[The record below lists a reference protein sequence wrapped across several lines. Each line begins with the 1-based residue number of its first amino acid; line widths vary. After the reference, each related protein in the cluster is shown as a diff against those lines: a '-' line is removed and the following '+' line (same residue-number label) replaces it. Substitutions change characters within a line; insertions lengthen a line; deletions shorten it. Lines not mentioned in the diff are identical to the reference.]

1 MKTGII
7 ILVTFFSAMIVTA
20 QSVQTGLAG
29 LSNYRYAGKATI
41 GELINGRYENVRVTG
56 SSDFF
61 FWKNNQ
67 LVLTKKGQQEIKS
80 RNELMVELDFLRNG
94 QKEQKKFRILNNR
107 FHKNQVIAHRG
118 AWKKLATTENSLAAL
133 AQAVKLGCAGSEF
146 DVHYTKDDS
155 LIINHDAHF
164 NGKAIE
170 DFRYAELAVDLLSN
184 GEVLPTL
191 RAYLLSGMNQY
202 GTQLIV
208 EIKPTDK
215 GPERAASRARKTVEL
230 VHELGAQAWVSYIS
244 FDYSILLEVKK
255 MDPAAHVQFLSGN
268 KSPDELLKDGITGL
282 DYHLS
287 VFQKNENWIK
297 QAKMNKMMLN
307 VWTVNDEKNLRYF
320 LAHQFPMITTNEPEL
335 LFELIK
341 ASPSASQ

>member
-1 MKTGII
+1 MKTGIF
-7 ILVTFFSAMIVTA
+7 ILVAFFSAMIVTA
-20 QSVQTGLAG
+20 QPVQTGLAG
-29 LSNYRYAGKATI
+29 LSNYRFSGKPTI
-41 GELINGRYENVRVTG
+41 AKLINGSYENVQVTG
-56 SSDFF
+56 SSVFF
-61 FWKNNQ
+61 TWSKNQ
-67 LVLTKKGQQEIKS
+67 LMLTKKGQQEIKG
-80 RNELMVELDFLRNG
+80 RNELTVELEFLRNG
-94 QKEQKKFRILNNR
+94 QKEQKKFRILNNT
-107 FHKNQVIAHRG
+107 FQKNQVIAHRG

-146 DVHYTKDDS
+146 DVHFTRDDS
-155 LIINHDAHF
+155 LIINHDAHY

-170 DFRYAELAVDLLSN
+170 DFTYADLAVDPLSN

-191 RAYLLSGMNQY
+191 SAYLESGMKQY

-244 FDYSILLEVKK
+244 FDYAILLEVKK
-255 MDPAAHVQFLSGN
+255 MDPAAHVQYLTGN

-287 VFQKNENWIK
+287 VFQKNEDWII
-297 QAKMNKMMLN
+297 QAKKNKMVLN

-320 LAHQFPMITTNEPEL
+320 LSHQFPMITTNEPEL
-335 LFELIK
+335 LFEMIK
-341 ASPSASQ
+341 ASPSASR